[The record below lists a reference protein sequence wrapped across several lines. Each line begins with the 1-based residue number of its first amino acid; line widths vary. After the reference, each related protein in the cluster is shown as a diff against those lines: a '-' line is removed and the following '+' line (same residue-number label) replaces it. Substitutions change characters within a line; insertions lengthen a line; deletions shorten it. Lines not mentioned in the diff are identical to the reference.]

1 MGLLINWMRILGDSI
16 AQNSHQSSWCVHPD
30 GFIYCPAWMSI
41 YGKSI
46 CIQPGGCLSQNSI
59 VSVRLRMWRLPR
71 LGFCYLVQY
80 SYGSSQVCETFVLL
94 DWARKMWTVVLS
106 DYRTEFCDEGLKRWP
121 QNDYKLLK
129 NRSSCR
135 KASRSS
141 KTGPMLHG
149 AIREDQ
155 VTFRKDAMSPL
166 SVQQQIWCANS
177 FGWLIPD
184 YFLSK

>member
-30 GFIYCPAWMSI
+30 GSIYCPASMSI
-41 YGKSI
+41 YGKFI
-46 CIQPGGCLSQNSI
+46 CIQAAGCLSQNST
-59 VSVRLRMWRLPR
+59 VSVRLWMWRLLR
-71 LGFCYLVQY
+71 LGFFYLVLY
-80 SYGSSQVCETFVLL
+80 SYGSSHVRETFVLL
-94 DWARKMWTVVLS
+94 AWAWRMWTVVLS
-106 DYRTEFCDEGLKRWP
+106 AYRTEFCEDGLKRWP

-129 NRSSCR
+129 NRSSCL

-184 YFLSK
+184 YVLSK